1 MLRRRSAAV
10 FVIFSFIAVSALT
23 TTLVVPAQ
31 ARRIPHIRAEVP
43 LLDTIDV
50 VIRRRSIIAVDPSVG
65 FDVART
71 PLEVREEVLWSGT
84 RGRVAMVITD
94 KRVLAISTGTPH
106 WQETRF
112 WLRESL
118 PSSVSIGD
126 RVALVTTSHRVIGMG
141 SSGGPLKTHE
151 ISTHEELL
159 DVIVGDNLAVVITD
173 KRMLGLSAFAGG
185 FFQEAVGIHEDLDYA
200 KASAD
205 FATVTT
211 DRRLVIFDAN
221 SGDWRSRRLRFD

>member
-1 MLRRRSAAV
+1 MLRRRIATIS
-10 FVIFSFIAVSALT
+10 ITFSLIAVSGLT
-23 TTLVVPAQ
+23 TTLVTPVQ
-31 ARRIPHIRAEVP
+31 ARRVPSIRAEVP
-43 LLDTIDV
+43 LLETIDV
-50 VIRRRSIIAVDPSVG
+50 VVRRRSIIAVDPSVG

-71 PLEVREEVLWSGT
+71 PLEVREDVLWSGT
-84 RGRVAMVITD
+84 RGRVAMVTTN
-94 KRVLAISTGTPH
+94 KRVLAISTGTPN

-118 PSSVSIGD
+118 PSSVMIGD

-141 SSGGPLKTHE
+141 SSGGPLKTRE
-151 ISTHEELL
+151 IGTHEDLL

-173 KRMLGLSAFAGG
+173 QRLLGLSAFAGG
-185 FFQEAVGIHEDLDYA
+185 FFQEAVGIHENLDYA

-221 SGDWRSRRLRFD
+221 SGDWRSRRLTLD